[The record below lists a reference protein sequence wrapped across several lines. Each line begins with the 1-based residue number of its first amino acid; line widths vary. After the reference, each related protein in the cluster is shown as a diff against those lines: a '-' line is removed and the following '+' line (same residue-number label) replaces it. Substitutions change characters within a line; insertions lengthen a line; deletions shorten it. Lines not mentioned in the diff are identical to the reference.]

1 MVEAEKD
8 KRCTLRGKEG
18 GFILKSKYGFASIC
32 TMLLLMAAMIGG
44 GGCGG
49 SSDSLPASPDD
60 IQPGAQYEG
69 TLILQENGEDTVL
82 MRVAYEARNIET
94 DSSLSPAVAL
104 FVTKEEYLDETS
116 GTLKTMEDL
125 SGPTPEEVET
135 FLTNSW
141 DASYEGTEDKGVN
154 AEEFLD
160 FLEEHNMPM
169 DQFFRFLEALNYSMV
184 EFLEVIQVYSTQLDS
199 LDGEDVFNEIES
211 FCDLAGIELG
221 SFFTDIK
228 QVFGTH
234 AAFCTKLV
242 NLDTGMHN
250 LYNNYISW
258 YMTQETE
265 LEDSF
270 AEFLAYLKDS
280 SSLQVCG
287 DTPKIDPVKLGK
299 LGLDVLKFGWDVIKD
314 GKAQVQTDGAF
325 TSVLRKGTTALD
337 YGNAKRNETSILHYK
352 VNDTWIK
359 SWILIETKFRGSASY
374 AATTP
379 EFGGQYLQNVQFDVE
394 SAYAQWGMYLN
405 VSAQVSNVTNPAT
418 VENPDPEIDVVA
430 RINAGWLFQSFGKSA
445 YFRAKGSQGI
455 SFLRWGE

>member
-1 MVEAEKD
+1 M
-8 KRCTLRGKEG
+8 
-18 GFILKSKYGFASIC
+18 KSKYGFASVC
-32 TMLLLMAAMIGG
+32 TMLLLMAAMMGG

-49 SSDSLPASPDD
+49 GSGSGSLPASPDD

-94 DSSLSPAVAL
+94 DSTLSPAVAL
-104 FVTKEEYLDETS
+104 FITEEEYLDQAS
-116 GTLKTMEDL
+116 GTLKTMENL
-125 SGPTPEEVET
+125 SGPTPEEVKT

-141 DASYEGTEDKGVN
+141 DASYEGVEDKGVN

-184 EFLEVIQVYSTQLDS
+184 EFLEIIDVYSTRLDS
-199 LDGEDVFNEIES
+199 LDGEDIFNEIEV
-211 FCDLAGIELG
+211 FCDLGGFELR
-221 SFFTDIK
+221 SYFTDI
-228 QVFGTH
+228 QQIFGTH
-234 AAFCTKLV
+234 EAFCAKLT
-242 NLDTGMHN
+242 NLGLGMKN
-250 LYNNYISW
+250 LYTAYVAW
-258 YMTQETE
+258 CVDQEAS

-270 AEFLAYLKDS
+270 SGFLEYLKNA

-314 GKAQVQTDGAF
+314 GKPQVQTDGAF

-337 YGNAKRNETSILHYK
+337 YGNAKRNETSILHFK
-352 VNDTWIK
+352 VNDAWIK

-394 SAYAQWGMYLN
+394 SAYALWGMYLN

-430 RINAGWLFQSFGKSA
+430 RINAGWLFQSFGRSA

-455 SFLRWGE
+455 WFQRWGEQ